1 MLPQDVYFVDLG
13 VVYTLFYKNM
23 WYLVKLLLVAY
34 FIFYYVPT
42 KIFPQEHIKSG
53 IQKLVFNFIYMT
65 AYVEIVV
72 AFLVFIKVFSLIFF
86 LLVLLLTKFA
96 FMKFYYKQDIYK
108 IMNDI
113 RIKLMLKTLDM
124 LDNPKRFKQNIT
136 NYINKKIVNLQSS
149 ITFYSL
155 LKKTLF
161 SLVFIYIF
169 SVLIARGLLSYGDP
183 VSDTAQFMEWVTS
196 LQQNILYADNK
207 TFGADF
213 YGISVL
219 VFFVNIFTNI
229 DPIILFNIYPLL
241 LLIALYSSI
250 YYVVKDFTS
259 SKYVALFAVM
269 FHGVILMSPVSDI
282 LLGLN
287 VTTSDPAIIDI
298 FGLKFYM
305 PKAATAL
312 LNGNYMGFT
321 PYIRYISGMAYEHA
335 SVFVLL
341 NAYFLIKTLQT
352 HFTKYLITYTLTL
365 MLVFIFHGGGAIVLI
380 FISILIALNAFIFG
394 KINRKL
400 LKRGFLAIIL
410 AGVLGNLWIL
420 SMIKYGIPQDFGAA
434 APILDK
440 LLGTQKNIENMAKT
454 GFSVVSIINI
464 TKIHLLLMA
473 SWLFA
478 FIFSF
483 FTKQKF
489 LNTSYLLIPLGIFIL
504 YFGPNAGLPLLTK
517 QDRLAEYMFFAI
529 TLLSSFYIFY
539 FLYKPLLL
547 LLKKYSQTTILSLFY
562 IVFVLLVVVVPR
574 WTDTKY
580 FWKNI
585 NQTQYTSIPEI
596 ILKINKENRPYTWT
610 AVAYIQS
617 YAKIKNKAYH
627 INTQN
632 FLLKYNPSEEFL
644 QIPTQKVFIF
654 VENFPNAYKGM
665 DEWFYRWRRRIQE
678 NLKTWVTIYSMNH
691 SNIKVY
697 AKTKTVTVYEIDN
710 DEYIKYLIKKEM
722 K

>member
-219 VFFVNIFTNI
+219 MFFVNIFTNI
-229 DPIILFNIYPLL
+229 DPIILFSIYPLL

-287 VTTSDPAIIDI
+287 VTTSNLAIIDI

-400 LKRGFLAIIL
+400 LKRGFLAIVL

>member
-1 MLPQDVYFVDLG
+1 MMPQDIYFVDLS
-13 VVYTLFYKNM
+13 VVYTLLYKNL
-23 WYLVKLLLVAY
+23 WYLSKLLVVSY
-34 FIFYYVPT
+34 FLFYYLPS

-53 IQKLVFNFIYMT
+53 VQKIVFNFIYMT
-65 AYVEIVV
+65 VYIELVV
-72 AFLVFIKVFSLIFF
+72 TFLVFIKAFSLLFF
-86 LLVLLLTKFA
+86 LLTLFLTKLA
-96 FMKFYYKQDIYK
+96 FMKFYYKQDVFTIMNTLRIK
-108 IMNDI
+108 IML
-113 RIKLMLKTLDM
+113 RTLDI
-124 LDNPKRFKQNIT
+124 LDNPNRFKKQIQH
-136 NYINKKIVNLQSS
+136 YLHEKIVNLQNS
-149 ITFYSL
+149 ISFYSL
-155 LKKTLF
+155 FKQLLF
-161 SLVFIYIF
+161 YWVFIYIF
-169 SVLIARGLLSYGDP
+169 VVLMARGLLSYSDP
-183 VSDTAQFMEWVTS
+183 LSDTSQFMEWVGF
-196 LQQNILYADNK
+196 LQQNILYANNK

-219 VFFVNIFTNI
+219 LFFVNIFTNI
-229 DPIILFNIYPLL
+229 DQIILFSIYPFL
-241 LLIALYSSI
+241 LLIALYVSI

-259 SKYVALFAVM
+259 SMYVALFAVM
-269 FHGVILMSPVSDI
+269 FHGVVLMSPLADLI
-282 LLGLN
+282 LGLKV
-287 VTTSDPAIIDI
+287 VTSHPIIIDI

-312 LNGNYMGFT
+312 INGNYMGFR

-352 HFTKYLITYTLTL
+352 HFKKYLIVYSLTL

-380 FISILIALNAFIFG
+380 FISILIALNALIFK
-394 KINRKL
+394 KIDKII
-400 LKRGFLAIIL
+400 LKKGSLAIIF
-410 AGVLGNLWIL
+410 AAILGNLWIL
-420 SMIKYGIPQDFGAA
+420 SMIKYGIPQNFGAA

-440 LLGTQKNIENMAKT
+440 VLGTQKNIENMAKT
-454 GFSVVSIINI
+454 GFSIVSIINI
-464 TKIHLLLMA
+464 TKMHLFLMA

-489 LNTSYLLIPLGIFIL
+489 LNTSYLLISLGIFIL

-529 TLLSSFYIFY
+529 TLLCSFYIFY

-547 LLKKYSQTTILSLFY
+547 LFKKYSKITILSLFY
-562 IVFVLLVVVVPR
+562 LLFILLILSIPR
-574 WTDTKY
+574 WIDTQY

-617 YAKIKNKAYH
+617 YGKIKNKGYH
-627 INTQN
+627 LNTQN
-632 FLLKYNPSEEFL
+632 FLLKYNPSKKFL

-654 VENFPNAYKGM
+654 VENFPNANKGM
-665 DEWFYRWRRRIQE
+665 NEWYYRWRRQIQE
-678 NLKTWVTIYSMNH
+678 NLKTWVTIYRMH
-691 SNIKVY
+691 HTNIKIY
-697 AKTKTVTVYEIDN
+697 AKTKTVTAYEIDN
-710 DEYIKYLIKKEM
+710 NEYIKYLIKKET

>member
-1 MLPQDVYFVDLG
+1 
-13 VVYTLFYKNM
+13 
-23 WYLVKLLLVAY
+23 
-34 FIFYYVPT
+34 
-42 KIFPQEHIKSG
+42 
-53 IQKLVFNFIYMT
+53 
-65 AYVEIVV
+65 
-72 AFLVFIKVFSLIFF
+72 
-86 LLVLLLTKFA
+86 
-96 FMKFYYKQDIYK
+96 
-108 IMNDI
+108 
-113 RIKLMLKTLDM
+113 
-124 LDNPKRFKQNIT
+124 
-136 NYINKKIVNLQSS
+136 
-149 ITFYSL
+149 
-155 LKKTLF
+155 
-161 SLVFIYIF
+161 
-169 SVLIARGLLSYGDP
+169 
-183 VSDTAQFMEWVTS
+183 
-196 LQQNILYADNK
+196 
-207 TFGADF
+207 
-213 YGISVL
+213 
-219 VFFVNIFTNI
+219 
-229 DPIILFNIYPLL
+229 
-241 LLIALYSSI
+241 
-250 YYVVKDFTS
+250 
-259 SKYVALFAVM
+259 
-269 FHGVILMSPVSDI
+269 
-282 LLGLN
+282 
-287 VTTSDPAIIDI
+287 
-298 FGLKFYM
+298 M

-352 HFTKYLITYTLTL
+352 HFTKYLIAYTLTL

-400 LKRGFLAIIL
+400 LKRGFLAIVL

-434 APILDK
+434 APVLDK

-454 GFSVVSIINI
+454 GFSIVSIIQI

-504 YFGPNAGLPLLTK
+504 YFGPNAGLPLFTK
-517 QDRLAEYMFFAI
+517 QYRLAEYMFFAI
-529 TLLSSFYIFY
+529 TLLCSFYIFY
-539 FLYKPLLL
+539 FFYKPLLL

-562 IVFVLLVVVVPR
+562 ILFVLLVLAVPR

-617 YAKIKNKAYH
+617 YAKIKNKGYH

-665 DEWFYRWRRRIQE
+665 DEWYYRWRRRIQE
-678 NLKTWVTIYSMNH
+678 NLKTWVTIYKMHH

-697 AKTKTVTVYEIDN
+697 AKTKTVTAYEIDN
-710 DEYIKYLIKKEM
+710 NEYIKYLIKKEM

>member
-13 VVYTLFYKNM
+13 VVYTLLYKNL
-23 WYLVKLLLVAY
+23 WYLAKLLLVAY
-34 FIFYYVPT
+34 FIFYYIPS

-53 IQKLVFNFIYMT
+53 VQKIVFNFIYMT

-72 AFLVFIKVFSLIFF
+72 TFLVFIKAFSLIFF
-86 LLVLLLTKFA
+86 LLVLFLTKFA
-96 FMKFYYKQDIYK
+96 FMKFYYKRDIVK
-108 IMNDI
+108 ILDDT
-113 RIKLMLKTLDM
+113 RIKLMLKGLDI
-124 LDNPKRFKQNIT
+124 LDNPKRFKQNII
-136 NYINKKIVNLQSS
+136 NYIHKNIINLQSS

-155 LKKTLF
+155 FKHILF
-161 SLVFIYIF
+161 YWVFIYIF
-169 SVLIARGLLSYGDP
+169 VVLIARGLLSYADP
-183 VSDTAQFMEWVTS
+183 VPDTAQFMEWVS
-196 LQQNILYADNK
+196 FLQQNILYADNK

-213 YGISVL
+213 YGISIII
-219 VFFVNIFTNI
+219 FFVNIFTNI
-229 DPIILFNIYPLL
+229 DQIILFSIYPLL
-241 LLIALYSSI
+241 LLIALYASI

-259 SKYVALFAVM
+259 SKYIALFAVM
-269 FHGVILMSPVSDI
+269 FHGVVLMSPISNI

-287 VTTSDPAIIDI
+287 VVTDHPTIIDI

-305 PKAATAL
+305 PKAETAL
-312 LNGNYMGFT
+312 ANGNYMGFV

-335 SVFVLL
+335 SIFVLL

-352 HFTKYLITYTLTL
+352 HFAKYLIVYALTL
-365 MLVFIFHGGGAIVLI
+365 MLVFIFHGGGAIVLV
-380 FISILIALNAFIFG
+380 FISTLIAFNALLFK
-394 KINRKL
+394 KIDRTI
-400 LKRGFLAIIL
+400 LKKGSLVIVFA
-410 AGVLGNLWIL
+410 AVFGNLWIL

-440 LLGTQKNIENMAKT
+440 LLSTQKNIENMAKT
-454 GFSVVSIINI
+454 GFSIVSIIDI
-464 TKIHLLLMA
+464 TKIHLFLIA

-529 TLLSSFYIFY
+529 TLLCSFYLFY
-539 FLYKPLLL
+539 FFYKPLLL
-547 LLKKYSQTTILSLFY
+547 LLKKHSQVTILSFFYLLFVML
-562 IVFVLLVVVVPR
+562 ILALPR
-574 WTDTKY
+574 WTDTQA

-596 ILKINKENRPYTWT
+596 MLKINKENRPFSWT
-610 AVAYIQS
+610 AIAYVQS
-617 YAKIKNKAYH
+617 YGKIKNKAYH

-632 FLLKYNPSEEFL
+632 FLLKYNPVKRFL
-644 QIPTQKVFIF
+644 EIPTQKVFVF

-665 DEWFYRWRRRIQE
+665 DEWYYRWRRQIQE
-678 NLKTWVTIYSMNH
+678 NLKTWVTIYGMHH
-691 SNIKVY
+691 SNMKLY

-710 DEYIKYLIKKEM
+710 SEYIKYLTQRSKR
-722 K
+722 

>member
-23 WYLVKLLLVAY
+23 WYLAKLLLVAY
-34 FIFYYVPT
+34 FIFYYVPS

-53 IQKLVFNFIYMT
+53 IQKIVFNFIYMT
-65 AYVEIVV
+65 AYIEIVV
-72 AFLVFIKVFSLIFF
+72 TFLVFIKVFSLIFF

-108 IMNDI
+108 IMDDI

-161 SLVFIYIF
+161 YWIFIYIF
-169 SVLIARGLLSYGDP
+169 SVLIARGLFSYSDP
-183 VSDTAQFMEWVTS
+183 LPDTAQFMEWVAS

-229 DPIILFNIYPLL
+229 DPIILFSIYPLL

-269 FHGVILMSPVSDI
+269 FHGVVLMSPVSDI

-287 VTTSDPAIIDI
+287 VITSDPAIIDI

-312 LNGNYMGFT
+312 LNGNYMGFK

-341 NAYFLIKTLQT
+341 NAYFLIKILQT

-365 MLVFIFHGGGAIVLI
+365 ILVFIFHGGGAIVLI

-434 APILDK
+434 APVLDK

-454 GFSVVSIINI
+454 GFSIVSIIQI

-504 YFGPNAGLPLLTK
+504 YFGPNSGLPLLTK

-562 IVFVLLVVVVPR
+562 ILFVLLVLAVPR
-574 WTDTKY
+574 WIDTKY

-665 DEWFYRWRRRIQE
+665 DEWYYRWRRRIQE
-678 NLKTWVTIYSMNH
+678 NLKTWVTIYKMHH

-697 AKTKTVTVYEIDN
+697 AKTKTVIAYEIDN
-710 DEYIKYLIKKEM
+710 NEYIKYLIKKEM